1 MATVDQLAYQFG
13 TDPSVIRG
21 ELAPLAAEWSH
32 ANTSAVID
40 EAGQV
45 SQAAEA
51 ALVTRL
57 GR

>member
-1 MATVDQLAYQFG
+1 
-13 TDPSVIRG
+13 VIRG
-21 ELAPLAAEWSH
+21 ELETLAAEWSH

-40 EAGQV
+40 EVGQV

-51 ALVTRL
+51 AFVTRL